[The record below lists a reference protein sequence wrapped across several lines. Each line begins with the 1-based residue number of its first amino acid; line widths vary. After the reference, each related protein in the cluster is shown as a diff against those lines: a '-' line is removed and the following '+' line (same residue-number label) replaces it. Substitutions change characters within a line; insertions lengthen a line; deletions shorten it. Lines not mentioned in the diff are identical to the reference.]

1 MDIKDYT
8 SNRIYILLLTSFI
21 ITQLF
26 KTDNFDF
33 ENFFD
38 QSITYEY
45 LVSFSILVFIPVF
58 NVSLRKL
65 ANQKEISIKYILVI
79 NYMLYEVLSYFLYS
93 LNVTFISTGNGIES
107 GHNEV
112 HYYAFNSSFAVA
124 YIMYLVDYL
133 IEYLPFI
140 KPKYLENIII
150 EHKGKLLPINV
161 KDISIIYLSNS
172 ITYIVTSNGNKYH
185 SNTTIKALMG
195 RLNSKKFFRV
205 NRKMILSRNAIKSIS
220 QSSNRK
226 LLVECLTNIECEVVV
241 PKERTSLFLNWVQN

>member
-1 MDIKDYT
+1 MDFKDYT
-8 SNRIYILLLTSFI
+8 TNRIYILLVTSFF

-26 KTDNFDF
+26 QTDTFDF
-33 ENFFD
+33 ENFD
-38 QSITYEY
+38 NLSVIYEY

-58 NVSLRKL
+58 NFYLRKV
-65 ANQKEISIKYILVI
+65 ANQKEISIKYILLI
-79 NYMLYEVLSYFLYS
+79 NYILYEVLSYFLYS

-107 GHNEV
+107 GHNKV
-112 HYYAFNSSFAVA
+112 HYYAFNSSFVVA

-133 IEYLPFI
+133 IEYLPYI
-140 KPKYLENIII
+140 RPEYLENIII

-172 ITYIVTSNGNKYH
+172 ITYIVMTNGNKYH

-205 NRKMILSRNAIKSIS
+205 NRKMILSKNAIKSIS

-241 PKERTSLFLNWVQN
+241 PKERASLFLNWIQN